1 MTIGNATTKVGY
13 AFCSLKAKETYQ
25 EAVDACHSAFYM
37 EEDELM
43 GDTFT
48 MKVGNISPMETA
60 VIKLQYFCQLQVRN
74 ETKNSGEC
82 AVAVFVL
89 PSVLNPRYT
98 NEAGINLR

>member
-1 MTIGNATTKVGY
+1 MFGSFAE
-13 AFCSLKAKETYQ
+13 AKETYQ
-25 EAVDACHSAFYM
+25 EAVDAGDTTFYM

-48 MKVGNISPMETA
+48 MKVGNIPPAETA
-60 VIKLQYFCQLQVRN
+60 VIKLQYFCQLQAHN
-74 ETKNSGEC
+74 ETKDSVEC

-98 NEAGINLR
+98 PPCKTKFLPF